1 MLIKYYLDILAALI
15 SKAVWFL
22 QLYIS
27 QYKEL
32 LIFIA
37 VFVVLYIFFMHWLN
51 VRFLNRL
58 RQPAALISLAVELA
72 AIAAFTLMFREVGTE
87 RQYELEFFWSYK
99 AWIFGK
105 NVAMGM
111 EILNNIL
118 LFFPLGFN
126 NILLFFPLGFVIT
139 DALKRCP
146 FWAALLISGCV
157 SGMVEF
163 SQYYFRLGLFE
174 FDDIFNNV
182 LGALIGWSVFHI
194 LQQIR
199 GQLN

>member
-1 MLIKYYLDILAALI
+1 MVPEYRFPLKRKRGFLHIGTSVSYLRNWGVKPSGILI
-15 SKAVWFL
+15 
-22 QLYIS
+22 
-27 QYKEL
+27 
-32 LIFIA
+32 
-37 VFVVLYIFFMHWLN
+37 
-51 VRFLNRL
+51 
-58 RQPAALISLAVELA
+58 ISLAVELA

-105 NVAMGM
+105 NVALGM
-111 EILNNIL
+111 EIL
-118 LFFPLGFN
+118 N

-146 FWAALLISGCV
+146 FWAVLLISGCV
-157 SGMVEF
+157 SGIVEF

>member
-51 VRFLNRL
+51 VHFLNRL

-87 RQYELEFFWSYK
+87 RQYELEF
-99 AWIFGK
+99 
-105 NVAMGM
+105 
-111 EILNNIL
+111 
-118 LFFPLGFN
+118 
-126 NILLFFPLGFVIT
+126 
-139 DALKRCP
+139 
-146 FWAALLISGCV
+146 
-157 SGMVEF
+157 

-194 LQQIR
+194 LQQVR

>member
-1 MLIKYYLDILAALI
+1 MRSANDGLNLLTILF

-22 QLYIS
+22 KLYIS

-58 RQPAALISLAVELA
+58 RQPAALISLAVELG
-72 AIAAFTLMFREVGTE
+72 AIVAFTLAFREAGAE
-87 RQYELEFFWSYK
+87 RLYELEPFWSYK

-105 NVAMGM
+105 NVALGM
-111 EILNNIL
+111 EIL
-118 LFFPLGFN
+118 N

-146 FWAALLISGCV
+146 IWAVLLIAGGV
-157 SGMVEF
+157 SGLVEF
-163 SQYYFRLGLFE
+163 SQFYFRQGLFE

-182 LGALIGWSVFHI
+182 LGALAGWCVFHI
-194 LQQIR
+194 LHR
-199 GQLN
+199 FPGTE

>member
-87 RQYELEFFWSYK
+87 RQYELEF
-99 AWIFGK
+99 
-105 NVAMGM
+105 
-111 EILNNIL
+111 
-118 LFFPLGFN
+118 
-126 NILLFFPLGFVIT
+126 
-139 DALKRCP
+139 
-146 FWAALLISGCV
+146 
-157 SGMVEF
+157 

>member
-1 MLIKYYLDILAALI
+1 MSIKYYLDILTALI
-15 SKAVWFL
+15 PKAVWFL

-87 RQYELEFFWSYK
+87 R
-99 AWIFGK
+99 
-105 NVAMGM
+105 
-111 EILNNIL
+111 
-118 LFFPLGFN
+118 
-126 NILLFFPLGFVIT
+126 
-139 DALKRCP
+139 
-146 FWAALLISGCV
+146 
-157 SGMVEF
+157 
-163 SQYYFRLGLFE
+163 
-174 FDDIFNNV
+174 
-182 LGALIGWSVFHI
+182 
-194 LQQIR
+194 
-199 GQLN
+199 

>member
-58 RQPAALISLAVELA
+58 R
-72 AIAAFTLMFREVGTE
+72 
-87 RQYELEFFWSYK
+87 
-99 AWIFGK
+99 
-105 NVAMGM
+105 
-111 EILNNIL
+111 
-118 LFFPLGFN
+118 
-126 NILLFFPLGFVIT
+126 
-139 DALKRCP
+139 
-146 FWAALLISGCV
+146 
-157 SGMVEF
+157 
-163 SQYYFRLGLFE
+163 
-174 FDDIFNNV
+174 
-182 LGALIGWSVFHI
+182 
-194 LQQIR
+194 
-199 GQLN
+199 

>member
-1 MLIKYYLDILAALI
+1 MLNKYYLDILAALI

-105 NVAMGM
+105 NVELGM
-111 EILNNIL
+111 EIL
-118 LFFPLGFN
+118 N

-146 FWAALLISGCV
+146 FWAVLLISGCV

>member
-32 LIFIA
+32 LVFIA
-37 VFVVLYIFFMHWLN
+37 AFVVLYIFFMHWLN

-87 RQYELEFFWSYK
+87 RQYELEF
-99 AWIFGK
+99 
-105 NVAMGM
+105 
-111 EILNNIL
+111 
-118 LFFPLGFN
+118 
-126 NILLFFPLGFVIT
+126 
-139 DALKRCP
+139 
-146 FWAALLISGCV
+146 
-157 SGMVEF
+157 

-194 LQQIR
+194 LQQVR

>member
-1 MLIKYYLDILAALI
+1 MSIKYYLDILTALI
-15 SKAVWFL
+15 PKAVWFL

-87 RQYELEFFWSYK
+87 RQYELEF
-99 AWIFGK
+99 
-105 NVAMGM
+105 
-111 EILNNIL
+111 
-118 LFFPLGFN
+118 
-126 NILLFFPLGFVIT
+126 
-139 DALKRCP
+139 
-146 FWAALLISGCV
+146 
-157 SGMVEF
+157 

-199 GQLN
+199 GQLK

>member
-37 VFVVLYIFFMHWLN
+37 VFVVLYIFFHALAECP
-51 VRFLNRL
+51 LP
-58 RQPAALISLAVELA
+58 QPSAAAAALISLAVELA

-87 RQYELEFFWSYK
+87 RQYEL
-99 AWIFGK
+99 
-105 NVAMGM
+105 
-111 EILNNIL
+111 
-118 LFFPLGFN
+118 
-126 NILLFFPLGFVIT
+126 
-139 DALKRCP
+139 
-146 FWAALLISGCV
+146 
-157 SGMVEF
+157 EF

-194 LQQIR
+194 LQQVR

>member
-87 RQYELEFFWSYK
+87 RQYELEF
-99 AWIFGK
+99 
-105 NVAMGM
+105 
-111 EILNNIL
+111 
-118 LFFPLGFN
+118 
-126 NILLFFPLGFVIT
+126 
-139 DALKRCP
+139 
-146 FWAALLISGCV
+146 
-157 SGMVEF
+157 

-182 LGALIGWSVFHI
+182 LGVLIGWSVFHI

>member
-51 VRFLNRL
+51 VHFLNRL

-87 RQYELEFFWSYK
+87 RQYELEF
-99 AWIFGK
+99 
-105 NVAMGM
+105 
-111 EILNNIL
+111 
-118 LFFPLGFN
+118 
-126 NILLFFPLGFVIT
+126 
-139 DALKRCP
+139 
-146 FWAALLISGCV
+146 
-157 SGMVEF
+157 

-194 LQQIR
+194 LHSV
-199 GQLN
+199 GESG

>member
-1 MLIKYYLDILAALI
+1 MLISYYMKLLSVVV

-22 QLYIS
+22 NLYIS

-51 VRFLNRL
+51 VRFLNRM
-58 RQPAALISLAVELA
+58 RQPAAIISLAVELG
-72 AIAAFTLMFREVGTE
+72 AIAAFTLAFREAGAE
-87 RQYELEFFWSYK
+87 RLYELEFFWSYK

-105 NVAMGM
+105 NIALGM
-111 EILNNIL
+111 EIL
-118 LFFPLGFN
+118 N

-146 FWAALLISGCV
+146 FLAMLLIAGCV
-157 SGMVEF
+157 SGLVEF
-163 SQYYFRLGLFE
+163 SQFYFRLGLFE

-182 LGALIGWSVFHI
+182 LGALAGWCVFHV
-194 LQQIR
+194 LHSFSATE
-199 GQLN
+199 G

>member
-87 RQYELEFFWSYK
+87 RQYELEF
-99 AWIFGK
+99 
-105 NVAMGM
+105 
-111 EILNNIL
+111 
-118 LFFPLGFN
+118 
-126 NILLFFPLGFVIT
+126 
-139 DALKRCP
+139 
-146 FWAALLISGCV
+146 
-157 SGMVEF
+157 

-194 LQQIR
+194 LQQVR

>member
-22 QLYIS
+22 WLYIS

-87 RQYELEFFWSYK
+87 RQYELEF
-99 AWIFGK
+99 
-105 NVAMGM
+105 
-111 EILNNIL
+111 
-118 LFFPLGFN
+118 
-126 NILLFFPLGFVIT
+126 
-139 DALKRCP
+139 
-146 FWAALLISGCV
+146 
-157 SGMVEF
+157 

-194 LQQIR
+194 LQQVR